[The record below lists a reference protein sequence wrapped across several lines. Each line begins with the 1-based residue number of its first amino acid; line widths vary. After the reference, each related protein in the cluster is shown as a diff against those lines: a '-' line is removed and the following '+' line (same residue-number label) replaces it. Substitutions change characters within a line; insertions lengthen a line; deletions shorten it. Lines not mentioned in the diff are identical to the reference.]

1 MTSPEHVDLVQPAGG
16 WVKWRS
22 VLLVTLCVVLPL
34 SLWFS
39 MTAVV
44 PALKVAFGISDSRA
58 ALLASSVSFG
68 FVIGTLISALLN
80 VADRFDPRRLFA
92 ASALIAASANAAI
105 LLVTPDTTGAIVL
118 RLVTGACMAGI
129 YPVGMRMV
137 ASWAGRDTGVLL
149 GFLTGAMCAGSG
161 LPHLVDAVVGLNWR
175 LTIGLAS
182 VLAAI
187 SALLVQAVKL
197 GPMHLR
203 PGKFHPSFA
212 AKALTVPTLRLA
224 NFGYWGHKWENYAMW
239 AWIGAFLNESFVRA
253 GMPDG
258 DAALNARL
266 VTFAVF
272 AIGAPGCLLAGLLAD
287 RLGRAP
293 IAALA
298 LAISG
303 SCALVAGFLLGAA
316 PWLVTIVCLIWGFAL
331 IADSAQFSACVV
343 ELADRAYIGTLL
355 TVQTCVGYM
364 ITLVGIHAV
373 QIVVDRFGWGLGFA
387 SLTIGPVIAI
397 IAMIRLHYHPAAA
410 RLRARR
416 GV

>member
-16 WVKWRS
+16 WMKWRS

-161 LPHLVDAVVGLNWR
+161 LPHLVDALVGLNWQI
-175 LTIGLAS
+175 TIGIFRGNADGATDGCLAYFTDK
-182 VLAAI
+182 VR
-187 SALLVQAVKL
+187 VKAR
-197 GPMHLR
+197 MSMASLR
-203 PGKFHPSFA
+203 GKPR
-212 AKALTVPTLRLA
+212 RLIIA
-224 NFGYWGHKWENYAMW
+224 
-239 AWIGAFLNESFVRA
+239 
-253 GMPDG
+253 
-258 DAALNARL
+258 
-266 VTFAVF
+266 
-272 AIGAPGCLLAGLLAD
+272 APG
-287 RLGRAP
+287 
-293 IAALA
+293 
-298 LAISG
+298 
-303 SCALVAGFLLGAA
+303 
-316 PWLVTIVCLIWGFAL
+316 
-331 IADSAQFSACVV
+331 
-343 ELADRAYIGTLL
+343 
-355 TVQTCVGYM
+355 
-364 ITLVGIHAV
+364 
-373 QIVVDRFGWGLGFA
+373 
-387 SLTIGPVIAI
+387 
-397 IAMIRLHYHPAAA
+397 
-410 RLRARR
+410 
-416 GV
+416 